1 MHDIDQTQQF
11 IDGLETD
18 ELEPEQVGDLEG
30 PFTEQEVADIASEM
44 LTVGSEGELE
54 YFLGGLIKKGMK
66 AARKFVKSPTGKA
79 IVGVLR
85 QVAKKALPALASSL
99 GNTLLPGV
107 GGVIGDKLG
116 SAVAGSLELEQD
128 GSEMEFETAKQLVRT
143 AGAAV
148 VHAAG
153 APDNA
158 PPVQVA
164 REAVAS
170 ALKKYAPAIVGGAT
184 PRAGGRWGRWV
195 RRGNRIILFGV

>member
-116 SAVAGSLELEQD
+116 SAVAGSD
-128 GSEMEFETAKQLVRT
+128 KPY
-143 AGAAV
+143 
-148 VHAAG
+148 
-153 APDNA
+153 PDLFI
-158 PPVQVA
+158 
-164 REAVAS
+164 R
-170 ALKKYAPAIVGGAT
+170 AT
-184 PRAGGRWGRWV
+184 YS
-195 RRGNRIILFGV
+195 